1 MTDRQMTNLQTDS
14 SSQTDRQPVFVIDQS
29 EFEPSCHQRRSR
41 WSLKPCISYYPSSYI
56 SCVQLPFQLLSSSV
70 LILSCI
76 IARNRRSNYH
86 LRLGQPF
93 ATACT
98 RALLATPRT
107 CIQKLFCKT
116 SFFSRGCWGASRF
129 WLLHLCF
136 GYSASAAWLDTGQTN
151 KEGFY
156 RNQISRSDPWLLRKQ
171 QLCYISP
178 QGAAVFSYFEPP
190 QIRVLSP
197 AIKFLKTL
205 SRSHIAMWSPCQK
218 HRECHLCNS
227 STIIPD
233 DLRMLKPKPASPN
246 HL

>member
-14 SSQTDRQPVFVIDQS
+14 SSQTDRQPVFVIDRS

-116 SFFSRGCWGASRF
+116 SFF
-129 WLLHLCF
+129 
-136 GYSASAAWLDTGQTN
+136 
-151 KEGFY
+151 
-156 RNQISRSDPWLLRKQ
+156 
-171 QLCYISP
+171 
-178 QGAAVFSYFEPP
+178 QGAAEGPP
-190 QIRVLSP
+190 GSDFCICALVTRPVLLDWTDQQRRFLQESDQQIRSLIVKETTVMLYFTSRCCS
-197 AIKFLKTL
+197 FLIFWTATDKSSISCNQIFENTVQISYCNVVTL
-205 SRSHIAMWSPCQK
+205 S
-218 HRECHLCNS
+218 E
-227 STIIPD
+227 T
-233 DLRMLKPKPASPN
+233 
-246 HL
+246 